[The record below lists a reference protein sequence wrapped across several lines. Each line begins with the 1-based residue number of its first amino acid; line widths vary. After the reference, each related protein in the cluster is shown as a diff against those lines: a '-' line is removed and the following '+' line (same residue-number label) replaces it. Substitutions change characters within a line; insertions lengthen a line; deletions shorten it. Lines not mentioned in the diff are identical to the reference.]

1 MFLISSEHIFK
12 VNPFKFELLI
22 QCFQSHALL
31 PSASTSSEEK
41 VKENSIR
48 KPTVVGRSQKRA
60 KLLSVGTLKISVN
73 VEITV

>member
-22 QCFQSHALL
+22 QCIQCHALL

-41 VKENSIR
+41 VRELNKETHSSGKKSEEN
-48 KPTVVGRSQKRA
+48 KAP
-60 KLLSVGTLKISVN
+60 LSRDTQDFCQC
-73 VEITV
+73 